1 MSIGKFFKSIG
12 QERIRVSL
20 RRKQNRPEQRNV
32 KRTERLK
39 KETQVQARR
48 SSEEVVTGEDVQ
60 HVVCG
65 VDVCEEEPL
74 YSQATNQVAGL
85 ALVVWGCFPAP
96 PPHHLT
102 YLMLYRTLPSWKI
115 RSSLLSVVTS
125 WKLAPFSLAKNK
137 SGFQMESNM
146 EGSRSRE
153 LSGYSL

>member
-60 HVVCG
+60 NVVCG

-96 PPHHLT
+96 PP
-102 YLMLYRTLPSWKI
+102 PSSYVPDAVQNAAI
-115 RSSLLSVVTS
+115 LENPQQLVICGDLV
-125 WKLAPFSLAKNK
+125 
-137 SGFQMESNM
+137 EI
-146 EGSRSRE
+146 GSFLISKE
-153 LSGYSL
+153 QIWFPDGI